1 MDAMSLLQ
9 GTSYL
14 FPLTSISGKKP
25 SEAGSAHDAQSYL
38 ITSGTARCQPCLTYR
53 DPPPGSGAST
63 PTLQAGTQDTAM
75 ARTGHR
81 SPRDCDPTLDM
92 LPARHKNLR
101 GKNHFTFWVHGYQ
114 SERVAQKNASASS
127 VISSVDRPAPRM
139 S

>member
-1 MDAMSLLQ
+1 MMLRATSSPQGQQGVSPDLQ
-9 GTSYL
+9 R
-14 FPLTSISGKKP
+14 P
-25 SEAGSAHDAQSYL
+25 S
-38 ITSGTARCQPCLTYR
+38 
-53 DPPPGSGAST
+53 PGSGAST

-75 ARTGHR
+75 ARTGHH

-127 VISSVDRPAPRM
+127 VISNVDRPAPRM